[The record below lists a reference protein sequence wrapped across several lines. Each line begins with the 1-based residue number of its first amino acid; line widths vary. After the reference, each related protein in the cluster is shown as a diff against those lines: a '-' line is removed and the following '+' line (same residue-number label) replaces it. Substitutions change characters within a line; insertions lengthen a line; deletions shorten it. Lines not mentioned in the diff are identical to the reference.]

1 MRAAGG
7 AEDATFSQ
15 MVEPVAETASLVA
28 SPNKDAVMVYGPVI
42 ERFRKLEAVVID
54 THNSATSRS

>member
-42 ERFRKLEAVVID
+42 ERVRKLEAVVID
-54 THNSATSRS
+54 THNSATPKS